1 MGAWP
6 GYSYDHAQ
14 WTLTVVVTEKEGELV
29 ATPTYSKPG
38 ILLPQTNG
46 EAAIFVNQYHSESG
60 EDFVQYTPA
69 VEKSFTADSDPRP
82 TAKPFSFSLTAM
94 ENYGSAVEMPW
105 IGRLFG
111 HKVTVL
117 GQGTAYFDSIRFH
130 QEGEYR
136 FLLREERGR
145 ASGYTY
151 DATRWILTVRVER
164 SGGRLVVAQARYESE
179 DGRARRRQGLLCERL
194 PPGRTGLHGGY
205 VLLDLAARPD
215 PGLRGRTDRPWARAA
230 KEERLK
236 KSHKQG
242 PLP

>member
-1 MGAWP
+1 M
-6 GYSYDHAQ
+6 
-14 WTLTVVVTEKEGELV
+14 
-29 ATPTYSKPG
+29 
-38 ILLPQTNG
+38 
-46 EAAIFVNQYHSESG
+46 
-60 EDFVQYTPA
+60 
-69 VEKSFTADSDPRP
+69 EKSFTADSDPRP

-151 DATRWILTVRVER
+151 DATRWIHDRA
-164 SGGRLVVAQARYESE
+164 GGTQRRPAGRCPSALRKR
-179 DGRARRRQGLLCERL
+179 GRASAS
-194 PPGRTGLHGGY
+194 P
-205 VLLDLAARPD
+205 A
-215 PGLRGRTDRPWARAA
+215 
-230 KEERLK
+230 
-236 KSHKQG
+236 G
-242 PLP
+242 PAL